1 MTYEEMINIPPYS
14 LDADEKEKLLTDRLT
29 KLTKLHQKI
38 ARSMHGCLG
47 RSILI

>member
-29 KLTKLHQKI
+29 KLTRKI